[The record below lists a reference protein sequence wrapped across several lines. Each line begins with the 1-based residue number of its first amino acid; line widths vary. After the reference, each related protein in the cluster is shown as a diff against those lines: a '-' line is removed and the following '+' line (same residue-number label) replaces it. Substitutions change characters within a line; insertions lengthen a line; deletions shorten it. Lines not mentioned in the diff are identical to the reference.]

1 MSKYKFKG
9 SLIIDALLAF
19 FIVSTIT
26 MILIPMFSNLN
37 NQYLINL
44 NNIKI
49 KQIMIT
55 SLQHYKK
62 KELYQGV
69 VIENYEIQLFNNKIC
84 GEDKAFTY
92 IEALFALFVTT
103 LILALLPTILKL
115 TSFYLNTAQNNEDI
129 QFEFF
134 RRDLLKEK
142 MTTQNNYEIENAY
155 TIKLKKDKDVIRYIY
170 KNRKIYKNI
179 NQKGNITLLNH
190 VLSTRILK
198 TNDNIVKLLITTGET
213 NDEHKEI
220 LFI

>member
-37 NQYLINL
+37 NQYLINV

-84 GEDKAFTY
+84 GEDKAF
-92 IEALFALFVTT
+92 
-103 LILALLPTILKL
+103 
-115 TSFYLNTAQNNEDI
+115 NTRTCI
-129 QFEFF
+129 S
-134 RRDLLKEK
+134 
-142 MTTQNNYEIENAY
+142 I
-155 TIKLKKDKDVIRYIY
+155 
-170 KNRKIYKNI
+170 
-179 NQKGNITLLNH
+179 
-190 VLSTRILK
+190 
-198 TNDNIVKLLITTGET
+198 
-213 NDEHKEI
+213 
-220 LFI
+220 

>member
-84 GEDKAFTY
+84 GENKAF
-92 IEALFALFVTT
+92 
-103 LILALLPTILKL
+103 
-115 TSFYLNTAQNNEDI
+115 NTRTCI
-129 QFEFF
+129 S
-134 RRDLLKEK
+134 
-142 MTTQNNYEIENAY
+142 I
-155 TIKLKKDKDVIRYIY
+155 
-170 KNRKIYKNI
+170 
-179 NQKGNITLLNH
+179 
-190 VLSTRILK
+190 
-198 TNDNIVKLLITTGET
+198 
-213 NDEHKEI
+213 
-220 LFI
+220 

>member
-9 SLIIDALLAF
+9 ALIIDALLAF

-84 GEDKAFTY
+84 GEDKAF
-92 IEALFALFVTT
+92 
-103 LILALLPTILKL
+103 
-115 TSFYLNTAQNNEDI
+115 NTRTCI
-129 QFEFF
+129 S
-134 RRDLLKEK
+134 
-142 MTTQNNYEIENAY
+142 I
-155 TIKLKKDKDVIRYIY
+155 
-170 KNRKIYKNI
+170 
-179 NQKGNITLLNH
+179 
-190 VLSTRILK
+190 
-198 TNDNIVKLLITTGET
+198 
-213 NDEHKEI
+213 
-220 LFI
+220 

>member
-9 SLIIDALLAF
+9 SLILDALLAF

-26 MILIPMFSNLN
+26 MILISMFSNLN

-84 GEDKAFTY
+84 GEDKAF
-92 IEALFALFVTT
+92 
-103 LILALLPTILKL
+103 
-115 TSFYLNTAQNNEDI
+115 NTRTCI
-129 QFEFF
+129 S
-134 RRDLLKEK
+134 
-142 MTTQNNYEIENAY
+142 I
-155 TIKLKKDKDVIRYIY
+155 
-170 KNRKIYKNI
+170 
-179 NQKGNITLLNH
+179 
-190 VLSTRILK
+190 
-198 TNDNIVKLLITTGET
+198 
-213 NDEHKEI
+213 
-220 LFI
+220 

>member
-55 SLQHYKK
+55 SIQHYKN

-84 GEDKAFTY
+84 GEDKAF
-92 IEALFALFVTT
+92 
-103 LILALLPTILKL
+103 
-115 TSFYLNTAQNNEDI
+115 NTRTCI
-129 QFEFF
+129 S
-134 RRDLLKEK
+134 
-142 MTTQNNYEIENAY
+142 I
-155 TIKLKKDKDVIRYIY
+155 
-170 KNRKIYKNI
+170 
-179 NQKGNITLLNH
+179 
-190 VLSTRILK
+190 
-198 TNDNIVKLLITTGET
+198 
-213 NDEHKEI
+213 
-220 LFI
+220 

>member
-55 SLQHYKK
+55 SLQNYKK

-84 GEDKAFTY
+84 GEDKAF
-92 IEALFALFVTT
+92 
-103 LILALLPTILKL
+103 
-115 TSFYLNTAQNNEDI
+115 NTRTCI
-129 QFEFF
+129 S
-134 RRDLLKEK
+134 
-142 MTTQNNYEIENAY
+142 I
-155 TIKLKKDKDVIRYIY
+155 
-170 KNRKIYKNI
+170 
-179 NQKGNITLLNH
+179 
-190 VLSTRILK
+190 
-198 TNDNIVKLLITTGET
+198 
-213 NDEHKEI
+213 
-220 LFI
+220 

>member
-84 GEDKAFTY
+84 GEDKAF
-92 IEALFALFVTT
+92 
-103 LILALLPTILKL
+103 
-115 TSFYLNTAQNNEDI
+115 NTRTCFSI
-129 QFEFF
+129 
-134 RRDLLKEK
+134 
-142 MTTQNNYEIENAY
+142 
-155 TIKLKKDKDVIRYIY
+155 
-170 KNRKIYKNI
+170 
-179 NQKGNITLLNH
+179 
-190 VLSTRILK
+190 
-198 TNDNIVKLLITTGET
+198 
-213 NDEHKEI
+213 
-220 LFI
+220 

>member
-69 VIENYEIQLFNNKIC
+69 V
-84 GEDKAFTY
+84 
-92 IEALFALFVTT
+92 
-103 LILALLPTILKL
+103 
-115 TSFYLNTAQNNEDI
+115 
-129 QFEFF
+129 
-134 RRDLLKEK
+134 
-142 MTTQNNYEIENAY
+142 
-155 TIKLKKDKDVIRYIY
+155 
-170 KNRKIYKNI
+170 
-179 NQKGNITLLNH
+179 
-190 VLSTRILK
+190 
-198 TNDNIVKLLITTGET
+198 
-213 NDEHKEI
+213 
-220 LFI
+220 

>member
-1 MSKYKFKG
+1 M
-9 SLIIDALLAF
+9 LAF

-84 GEDKAFTY
+84 GEDKAF
-92 IEALFALFVTT
+92 
-103 LILALLPTILKL
+103 
-115 TSFYLNTAQNNEDI
+115 NTRTCI
-129 QFEFF
+129 S
-134 RRDLLKEK
+134 
-142 MTTQNNYEIENAY
+142 I
-155 TIKLKKDKDVIRYIY
+155 
-170 KNRKIYKNI
+170 
-179 NQKGNITLLNH
+179 
-190 VLSTRILK
+190 
-198 TNDNIVKLLITTGET
+198 
-213 NDEHKEI
+213 
-220 LFI
+220 

>member
-26 MILIPMFSNLN
+26 MILISMFSNLN

-84 GEDKAFTY
+84 GEDKAF
-92 IEALFALFVTT
+92 
-103 LILALLPTILKL
+103 
-115 TSFYLNTAQNNEDI
+115 NTRTCI
-129 QFEFF
+129 S
-134 RRDLLKEK
+134 
-142 MTTQNNYEIENAY
+142 I
-155 TIKLKKDKDVIRYIY
+155 
-170 KNRKIYKNI
+170 
-179 NQKGNITLLNH
+179 
-190 VLSTRILK
+190 
-198 TNDNIVKLLITTGET
+198 
-213 NDEHKEI
+213 
-220 LFI
+220 

>member
-19 FIVSTIT
+19 FIVSIIT

-84 GEDKAFTY
+84 GEDKAF
-92 IEALFALFVTT
+92 
-103 LILALLPTILKL
+103 
-115 TSFYLNTAQNNEDI
+115 NTRTCI
-129 QFEFF
+129 S
-134 RRDLLKEK
+134 
-142 MTTQNNYEIENAY
+142 I
-155 TIKLKKDKDVIRYIY
+155 
-170 KNRKIYKNI
+170 
-179 NQKGNITLLNH
+179 
-190 VLSTRILK
+190 
-198 TNDNIVKLLITTGET
+198 
-213 NDEHKEI
+213 
-220 LFI
+220 

>member
-69 VIENYEIQLFNNKIC
+69 VIENNEIQLFNNKIC
-84 GEDKAFTY
+84 GEDKAF
-92 IEALFALFVTT
+92 
-103 LILALLPTILKL
+103 
-115 TSFYLNTAQNNEDI
+115 NTRTCI
-129 QFEFF
+129 S
-134 RRDLLKEK
+134 
-142 MTTQNNYEIENAY
+142 I
-155 TIKLKKDKDVIRYIY
+155 
-170 KNRKIYKNI
+170 
-179 NQKGNITLLNH
+179 
-190 VLSTRILK
+190 
-198 TNDNIVKLLITTGET
+198 
-213 NDEHKEI
+213 
-220 LFI
+220 

>member
-49 KQIMIT
+49 KQIMIN

-84 GEDKAFTY
+84 GEDKAF
-92 IEALFALFVTT
+92 
-103 LILALLPTILKL
+103 
-115 TSFYLNTAQNNEDI
+115 NTRTCI
-129 QFEFF
+129 S
-134 RRDLLKEK
+134 
-142 MTTQNNYEIENAY
+142 I
-155 TIKLKKDKDVIRYIY
+155 
-170 KNRKIYKNI
+170 
-179 NQKGNITLLNH
+179 
-190 VLSTRILK
+190 
-198 TNDNIVKLLITTGET
+198 
-213 NDEHKEI
+213 
-220 LFI
+220 

>member
-49 KQIMIT
+49 KKIMIT

-84 GEDKAFTY
+84 GEDKAF
-92 IEALFALFVTT
+92 
-103 LILALLPTILKL
+103 
-115 TSFYLNTAQNNEDI
+115 NTRTCI
-129 QFEFF
+129 S
-134 RRDLLKEK
+134 
-142 MTTQNNYEIENAY
+142 I
-155 TIKLKKDKDVIRYIY
+155 
-170 KNRKIYKNI
+170 
-179 NQKGNITLLNH
+179 
-190 VLSTRILK
+190 
-198 TNDNIVKLLITTGET
+198 
-213 NDEHKEI
+213 
-220 LFI
+220 

>member
-62 KELYQGV
+62 KGLYQGV

-84 GEDKAFTY
+84 GEDKAF
-92 IEALFALFVTT
+92 
-103 LILALLPTILKL
+103 
-115 TSFYLNTAQNNEDI
+115 NTRTCI
-129 QFEFF
+129 S
-134 RRDLLKEK
+134 
-142 MTTQNNYEIENAY
+142 I
-155 TIKLKKDKDVIRYIY
+155 
-170 KNRKIYKNI
+170 
-179 NQKGNITLLNH
+179 
-190 VLSTRILK
+190 
-198 TNDNIVKLLITTGET
+198 
-213 NDEHKEI
+213 
-220 LFI
+220 

>member
-1 MSKYKFKG
+1 MSKYKIKG

-84 GEDKAFTY
+84 GEDKAF
-92 IEALFALFVTT
+92 
-103 LILALLPTILKL
+103 
-115 TSFYLNTAQNNEDI
+115 NTRTCI
-129 QFEFF
+129 S
-134 RRDLLKEK
+134 
-142 MTTQNNYEIENAY
+142 I
-155 TIKLKKDKDVIRYIY
+155 
-170 KNRKIYKNI
+170 
-179 NQKGNITLLNH
+179 
-190 VLSTRILK
+190 
-198 TNDNIVKLLITTGET
+198 
-213 NDEHKEI
+213 
-220 LFI
+220 

>member
-84 GEDKAFTY
+84 GGDKAF
-92 IEALFALFVTT
+92 
-103 LILALLPTILKL
+103 
-115 TSFYLNTAQNNEDI
+115 NTRTCI
-129 QFEFF
+129 S
-134 RRDLLKEK
+134 
-142 MTTQNNYEIENAY
+142 I
-155 TIKLKKDKDVIRYIY
+155 
-170 KNRKIYKNI
+170 
-179 NQKGNITLLNH
+179 
-190 VLSTRILK
+190 
-198 TNDNIVKLLITTGET
+198 
-213 NDEHKEI
+213 
-220 LFI
+220 

>member
-69 VIENYEIQLFNNKIC
+69 VIENYAIQLFNNKIC
-84 GEDKAFTY
+84 GEDKAF
-92 IEALFALFVTT
+92 
-103 LILALLPTILKL
+103 
-115 TSFYLNTAQNNEDI
+115 NTRTCI
-129 QFEFF
+129 S
-134 RRDLLKEK
+134 
-142 MTTQNNYEIENAY
+142 I
-155 TIKLKKDKDVIRYIY
+155 
-170 KNRKIYKNI
+170 
-179 NQKGNITLLNH
+179 
-190 VLSTRILK
+190 
-198 TNDNIVKLLITTGET
+198 
-213 NDEHKEI
+213 
-220 LFI
+220 

>member
-9 SLIIDALLAF
+9 SLNIDALLAF

-84 GEDKAFTY
+84 GEDKAF
-92 IEALFALFVTT
+92 
-103 LILALLPTILKL
+103 
-115 TSFYLNTAQNNEDI
+115 NTRTCI
-129 QFEFF
+129 S
-134 RRDLLKEK
+134 
-142 MTTQNNYEIENAY
+142 I
-155 TIKLKKDKDVIRYIY
+155 
-170 KNRKIYKNI
+170 
-179 NQKGNITLLNH
+179 
-190 VLSTRILK
+190 
-198 TNDNIVKLLITTGET
+198 
-213 NDEHKEI
+213 
-220 LFI
+220 

>member
-62 KELYQGV
+62 KELYQVV

-84 GEDKAFTY
+84 GEDKAF
-92 IEALFALFVTT
+92 
-103 LILALLPTILKL
+103 
-115 TSFYLNTAQNNEDI
+115 NTRTCI
-129 QFEFF
+129 S
-134 RRDLLKEK
+134 
-142 MTTQNNYEIENAY
+142 I
-155 TIKLKKDKDVIRYIY
+155 
-170 KNRKIYKNI
+170 
-179 NQKGNITLLNH
+179 
-190 VLSTRILK
+190 
-198 TNDNIVKLLITTGET
+198 
-213 NDEHKEI
+213 
-220 LFI
+220 

>member
-62 KELYQGV
+62 KDLYQGV

-84 GEDKAFTY
+84 GEDKAF
-92 IEALFALFVTT
+92 
-103 LILALLPTILKL
+103 
-115 TSFYLNTAQNNEDI
+115 NTRTCI
-129 QFEFF
+129 S
-134 RRDLLKEK
+134 
-142 MTTQNNYEIENAY
+142 I
-155 TIKLKKDKDVIRYIY
+155 
-170 KNRKIYKNI
+170 
-179 NQKGNITLLNH
+179 
-190 VLSTRILK
+190 
-198 TNDNIVKLLITTGET
+198 
-213 NDEHKEI
+213 
-220 LFI
+220 

>member
-49 KQIMIT
+49 KKIMIT

-69 VIENYEIQLFNNKIC
+69 VIENYEIQLFNNKI
-84 GEDKAFTY
+84 
-92 IEALFALFVTT
+92 
-103 LILALLPTILKL
+103 
-115 TSFYLNTAQNNEDI
+115 
-129 QFEFF
+129 
-134 RRDLLKEK
+134 
-142 MTTQNNYEIENAY
+142 
-155 TIKLKKDKDVIRYIY
+155 
-170 KNRKIYKNI
+170 
-179 NQKGNITLLNH
+179 
-190 VLSTRILK
+190 
-198 TNDNIVKLLITTGET
+198 
-213 NDEHKEI
+213 
-220 LFI
+220 

>member
-84 GEDKAFTY
+84 GEDKAF
-92 IEALFALFVTT
+92 
-103 LILALLPTILKL
+103 
-115 TSFYLNTAQNNEDI
+115 NTRTCI
-129 QFEFF
+129 
-134 RRDLLKEK
+134 
-142 MTTQNNYEIENAY
+142 
-155 TIKLKKDKDVIRYIY
+155 
-170 KNRKIYKNI
+170 
-179 NQKGNITLLNH
+179 
-190 VLSTRILK
+190 
-198 TNDNIVKLLITTGET
+198 
-213 NDEHKEI
+213 
-220 LFI
+220 

>member
-69 VIENYEIQLFNNKIC
+69 VIENYEIQLFNNKMW
-84 GEDKAFTY
+84 G
-92 IEALFALFVTT
+92 
-103 LILALLPTILKL
+103 
-115 TSFYLNTAQNNEDI
+115 
-129 QFEFF
+129 
-134 RRDLLKEK
+134 
-142 MTTQNNYEIENAY
+142 
-155 TIKLKKDKDVIRYIY
+155 
-170 KNRKIYKNI
+170 
-179 NQKGNITLLNH
+179 G
-190 VLSTRILK
+190 
-198 TNDNIVKLLITTGET
+198 
-213 NDEHKEI
+213 
-220 LFI
+220 

>member
-55 SLQHYKK
+55 SRQHYKK

-84 GEDKAFTY
+84 GEDKAF
-92 IEALFALFVTT
+92 
-103 LILALLPTILKL
+103 
-115 TSFYLNTAQNNEDI
+115 NTRTCI
-129 QFEFF
+129 S
-134 RRDLLKEK
+134 
-142 MTTQNNYEIENAY
+142 I
-155 TIKLKKDKDVIRYIY
+155 
-170 KNRKIYKNI
+170 
-179 NQKGNITLLNH
+179 
-190 VLSTRILK
+190 
-198 TNDNIVKLLITTGET
+198 
-213 NDEHKEI
+213 
-220 LFI
+220 

>member
-26 MILIPMFSNLN
+26 MILISMFSNLN

-55 SLQHYKK
+55 SVQHYKK

-84 GEDKAFTY
+84 GEDKAF
-92 IEALFALFVTT
+92 
-103 LILALLPTILKL
+103 
-115 TSFYLNTAQNNEDI
+115 NTRTCI
-129 QFEFF
+129 S
-134 RRDLLKEK
+134 
-142 MTTQNNYEIENAY
+142 I
-155 TIKLKKDKDVIRYIY
+155 
-170 KNRKIYKNI
+170 
-179 NQKGNITLLNH
+179 
-190 VLSTRILK
+190 
-198 TNDNIVKLLITTGET
+198 
-213 NDEHKEI
+213 
-220 LFI
+220 

>member
-1 MSKYKFKG
+1 MSKYIFKG

-84 GEDKAFTY
+84 GEDKAF
-92 IEALFALFVTT
+92 
-103 LILALLPTILKL
+103 
-115 TSFYLNTAQNNEDI
+115 NTRTCI
-129 QFEFF
+129 S
-134 RRDLLKEK
+134 
-142 MTTQNNYEIENAY
+142 I
-155 TIKLKKDKDVIRYIY
+155 
-170 KNRKIYKNI
+170 
-179 NQKGNITLLNH
+179 
-190 VLSTRILK
+190 
-198 TNDNIVKLLITTGET
+198 
-213 NDEHKEI
+213 
-220 LFI
+220 

>member
-55 SLQHYKK
+55 SLQHYTK

-69 VIENYEIQLFNNKIC
+69 VIENYEIQLFNHKIC
-84 GEDKAFTY
+84 GEDKAF
-92 IEALFALFVTT
+92 
-103 LILALLPTILKL
+103 
-115 TSFYLNTAQNNEDI
+115 NTRTCI
-129 QFEFF
+129 S
-134 RRDLLKEK
+134 
-142 MTTQNNYEIENAY
+142 I
-155 TIKLKKDKDVIRYIY
+155 
-170 KNRKIYKNI
+170 
-179 NQKGNITLLNH
+179 
-190 VLSTRILK
+190 
-198 TNDNIVKLLITTGET
+198 
-213 NDEHKEI
+213 
-220 LFI
+220 

>member
-69 VIENYEIQLFNNKIC
+69 VIENYKIQLFNNKIC
-84 GEDKAFTY
+84 GEDKAF
-92 IEALFALFVTT
+92 
-103 LILALLPTILKL
+103 
-115 TSFYLNTAQNNEDI
+115 NTRTCI
-129 QFEFF
+129 S
-134 RRDLLKEK
+134 
-142 MTTQNNYEIENAY
+142 I
-155 TIKLKKDKDVIRYIY
+155 
-170 KNRKIYKNI
+170 
-179 NQKGNITLLNH
+179 
-190 VLSTRILK
+190 
-198 TNDNIVKLLITTGET
+198 
-213 NDEHKEI
+213 
-220 LFI
+220 

>member
-1 MSKYKFKG
+1 MSKYKYKG

-84 GEDKAFTY
+84 GEDKAF
-92 IEALFALFVTT
+92 
-103 LILALLPTILKL
+103 
-115 TSFYLNTAQNNEDI
+115 NTRTCI
-129 QFEFF
+129 S
-134 RRDLLKEK
+134 
-142 MTTQNNYEIENAY
+142 I
-155 TIKLKKDKDVIRYIY
+155 
-170 KNRKIYKNI
+170 
-179 NQKGNITLLNH
+179 
-190 VLSTRILK
+190 
-198 TNDNIVKLLITTGET
+198 
-213 NDEHKEI
+213 
-220 LFI
+220 

>member
-26 MILIPMFSNLN
+26 MILIPIFSNLN

-84 GEDKAFTY
+84 GEDKAF
-92 IEALFALFVTT
+92 
-103 LILALLPTILKL
+103 
-115 TSFYLNTAQNNEDI
+115 NTRTCI
-129 QFEFF
+129 S
-134 RRDLLKEK
+134 
-142 MTTQNNYEIENAY
+142 I
-155 TIKLKKDKDVIRYIY
+155 
-170 KNRKIYKNI
+170 
-179 NQKGNITLLNH
+179 
-190 VLSTRILK
+190 
-198 TNDNIVKLLITTGET
+198 
-213 NDEHKEI
+213 
-220 LFI
+220 

>member
-37 NQYLINL
+37 NQYLNNL

-84 GEDKAFTY
+84 GEDKAF
-92 IEALFALFVTT
+92 
-103 LILALLPTILKL
+103 
-115 TSFYLNTAQNNEDI
+115 NTRTCI
-129 QFEFF
+129 S
-134 RRDLLKEK
+134 
-142 MTTQNNYEIENAY
+142 I
-155 TIKLKKDKDVIRYIY
+155 
-170 KNRKIYKNI
+170 
-179 NQKGNITLLNH
+179 
-190 VLSTRILK
+190 
-198 TNDNIVKLLITTGET
+198 
-213 NDEHKEI
+213 
-220 LFI
+220 

>member
-26 MILIPMFSNLN
+26 MILIPIFANLN

-84 GEDKAFTY
+84 GEDKAF
-92 IEALFALFVTT
+92 
-103 LILALLPTILKL
+103 
-115 TSFYLNTAQNNEDI
+115 NTRTCI
-129 QFEFF
+129 S
-134 RRDLLKEK
+134 
-142 MTTQNNYEIENAY
+142 I
-155 TIKLKKDKDVIRYIY
+155 
-170 KNRKIYKNI
+170 
-179 NQKGNITLLNH
+179 
-190 VLSTRILK
+190 
-198 TNDNIVKLLITTGET
+198 
-213 NDEHKEI
+213 
-220 LFI
+220 

>member
-37 NQYLINL
+37 NEYLINL

-84 GEDKAFTY
+84 GEDKAF
-92 IEALFALFVTT
+92 
-103 LILALLPTILKL
+103 
-115 TSFYLNTAQNNEDI
+115 NTRTCI
-129 QFEFF
+129 S
-134 RRDLLKEK
+134 
-142 MTTQNNYEIENAY
+142 I
-155 TIKLKKDKDVIRYIY
+155 
-170 KNRKIYKNI
+170 
-179 NQKGNITLLNH
+179 
-190 VLSTRILK
+190 
-198 TNDNIVKLLITTGET
+198 
-213 NDEHKEI
+213 
-220 LFI
+220 

>member
-1 MSKYKFKG
+1 MSKYKLKG

-84 GEDKAFTY
+84 GEDKAF
-92 IEALFALFVTT
+92 
-103 LILALLPTILKL
+103 
-115 TSFYLNTAQNNEDI
+115 NTRTCI
-129 QFEFF
+129 S
-134 RRDLLKEK
+134 
-142 MTTQNNYEIENAY
+142 I
-155 TIKLKKDKDVIRYIY
+155 
-170 KNRKIYKNI
+170 
-179 NQKGNITLLNH
+179 
-190 VLSTRILK
+190 
-198 TNDNIVKLLITTGET
+198 
-213 NDEHKEI
+213 
-220 LFI
+220 

>member
-1 MSKYKFKG
+1 LSKYKFKG

-26 MILIPMFSNLN
+26 MILISMFSNLN

-84 GEDKAFTY
+84 GEDKAF
-92 IEALFALFVTT
+92 
-103 LILALLPTILKL
+103 
-115 TSFYLNTAQNNEDI
+115 NTRTCI
-129 QFEFF
+129 S
-134 RRDLLKEK
+134 
-142 MTTQNNYEIENAY
+142 I
-155 TIKLKKDKDVIRYIY
+155 
-170 KNRKIYKNI
+170 
-179 NQKGNITLLNH
+179 
-190 VLSTRILK
+190 
-198 TNDNIVKLLITTGET
+198 
-213 NDEHKEI
+213 
-220 LFI
+220 

>member
-44 NNIKI
+44 KNIKI

-84 GEDKAFTY
+84 GEDKAF
-92 IEALFALFVTT
+92 
-103 LILALLPTILKL
+103 
-115 TSFYLNTAQNNEDI
+115 NTRTCI
-129 QFEFF
+129 S
-134 RRDLLKEK
+134 
-142 MTTQNNYEIENAY
+142 I
-155 TIKLKKDKDVIRYIY
+155 
-170 KNRKIYKNI
+170 
-179 NQKGNITLLNH
+179 
-190 VLSTRILK
+190 
-198 TNDNIVKLLITTGET
+198 
-213 NDEHKEI
+213 
-220 LFI
+220 